1 MNGSKEQLP
10 VKAQVDVLVV
20 GGGNAALCAAI
31 TAREQGANVLLLES
45 SPEEFRGGNSRHTR
59 NLRSIHRQANSFLT
73 GPYLED
79 ECFKDLLFVTK
90 GNTDEEIARFVIQK
104 SEDCVDWMQAH
115 GVRFQ
120 PPMRGTLHLG
130 RTNAFFL
137 GGGKALVNA
146 YYETCAQIGVTVMYD
161 SEVIDL
167 DIENDTFASAIVQ
180 GKDGQFLVKA
190 KAVILASGGYQGNR
204 EWLRDAW
211 GPKADNILVRGTPYD
226 KGRMLRVMMDH
237 GAMTVGAPDQGH
249 CVAIDGRSPR
259 ADGGICTRIDCV
271 PFSLSV
277 NKNCERFYDEGE
289 EVWPKRYAIWGRLV
303 ANQPD
308 QVAYCIIDSKS
319 IDLFM
324 PTVFPPVVAGS
335 IRELA
340 SAFGLDA
347 DKLEKTVSE
356 FNAATNPNGNFNP
369 NELDGLATQG
379 IEPQKTNWARPIDTP
394 PYYGYPLRPG
404 ITFTYLS
411 LKLDKQARV
420 LKQDGTPFKNIFA
433 AGELTSGNVLGQG
446 YMGGFGM
453 TIGTVFGRIA
463 GKEAVKCLNK

>member
-90 GNTDEEIARFVIQK
+90 GNTDEEMARFVIQK

-277 NKNCERFYDEGE
+277 
-289 EVWPKRYAIWGRLV
+289 
-303 ANQPD
+303 
-308 QVAYCIIDSKS
+308 
-319 IDLFM
+319 
-324 PTVFPPVVAGS
+324 
-335 IRELA
+335 
-340 SAFGLDA
+340 
-347 DKLEKTVSE
+347 
-356 FNAATNPNGNFNP
+356 
-369 NELDGLATQG
+369 
-379 IEPQKTNWARPIDTP
+379 
-394 PYYGYPLRPG
+394 
-404 ITFTYLS
+404 
-411 LKLDKQARV
+411 
-420 LKQDGTPFKNIFA
+420 
-433 AGELTSGNVLGQG
+433 
-446 YMGGFGM
+446 
-453 TIGTVFGRIA
+453 
-463 GKEAVKCLNK
+463 

>member
-1 MNGSKEQLP
+1 MNRSQDLYP

-31 TAREQGANVLLLES
+31 TARENGARVLLLES
-45 SPEEFRGGNSRHTR
+45 SPREFRGGNSRHTR
-59 NLRSIHRQANSFLT
+59 NIRSIHRQANTFLT

-90 GNTDEEIARFVIQK
+90 GNTDEEMARFVIRK

-146 YYETCAQIGVTVMYD
+146 YYETCDRLGVEVMYD
-161 SEVIDL
+161 AEVIDL
-167 DIENDTFASAIVQ
+167 EIADGVFRHAVVQ
-180 GKDGQFLVKA
+180 KKGETFLVKA
-190 KAVILASGGYQGNR
+190 SAVILASGGYQGNR
-204 EWLRDAW
+204 EWLREAW
-211 GPKADNILVRGTPYD
+211 GAKADNILVRGTPYD
-226 KGRMLRVMMDH
+226 KGRMLRVMMDN
-237 GAMTVGAPDQGH
+237 GACTVGAPDQGH
-249 CVAIDGRSPR
+249 CVTIDGRSPR

-271 PFSLSV
+271 PFSLAV
-277 NKNCERFYDEGE
+277 NRNCERFYDEGE

-303 ANQPD
+303 ADQPD

-324 PTVFPPVVAGS
+324 PTVFPPVVTSS
-335 IRELA
+335 IREMA
-340 SAFGLDA
+340 VAFGLDT
-347 DKLEKTVSE
+347 DKLENTV
-356 FNAATNPNGNFNP
+356 TNFNNATDP
-369 NELDGLATQG
+369 GGTFNPDELDGLATNG
-379 IEPQKTNWARPIDTP
+379 IFPQKTNWARPIDTP
-394 PYYGYPLRPG
+394 PFYGYPLRPG

-411 LKLDKQARV
+411 LKLDRSAHV
-420 LKQDGTPFKNIFA
+420 LRTDGTPFRNIFA

-463 GKEAVKCLNK
+463 GKEAVSCLKR

>member
-90 GNTDEEIARFVIQK
+90 GNTDEEMARFVIQK

-369 NELDGLATQG
+369 NELDLRKKSGYEAAHG
-379 IEPQKTNWARPIDTP
+379 WRRCCPDWHHPDP
-394 PYYGYPLRPG
+394 PAERSVRLIFSGRRLPPR
-404 ITFTYLS
+404 TYLLAS
-411 LKLDKQARV
+411 VSSPSVANGFLSQEEMHCKSNIHLYSERTV
-420 LKQDGTPFKNIFA
+420 LLCRF
-433 AGELTSGNVLGQG
+433 
-446 YMGGFGM
+446 
-453 TIGTVFGRIA
+453 
-463 GKEAVKCLNK
+463 

>member
-90 GNTDEEIARFVIQK
+90 GNTDEEMARFVIQK

-356 FNAATNPNGNFNP
+356 FRACLETHLSIMKRFNSM
-369 NELDGLATQG
+369 LAMA
-379 IEPQKTNWARPIDTP
+379 I
-394 PYYGYPLRPG
+394 
-404 ITFTYLS
+404 
-411 LKLDKQARV
+411 
-420 LKQDGTPFKNIFA
+420 
-433 AGELTSGNVLGQG
+433 
-446 YMGGFGM
+446 
-453 TIGTVFGRIA
+453 
-463 GKEAVKCLNK
+463 